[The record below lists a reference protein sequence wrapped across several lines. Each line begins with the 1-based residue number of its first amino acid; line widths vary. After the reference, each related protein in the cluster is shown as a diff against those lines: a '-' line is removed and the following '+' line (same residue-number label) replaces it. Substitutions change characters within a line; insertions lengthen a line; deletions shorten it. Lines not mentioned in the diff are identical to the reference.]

1 MASDAPEISLVPS
14 IARIPAAEWDACAG
28 TGNPF
33 VSHAFLSA
41 LEETGCV
48 GGRTGW
54 TPQHLVARTAAGAP
68 IGVAPL
74 YAKTHSYGE
83 YVFDHGWANAYER
96 AGGAY
101 YPKLQSCVPFTPVTG
116 PRLLLHPDAP
126 ADGAAVLVA
135 GLEAAA
141 RQTGVSSLHV
151 TFPTESEWSMLGEA
165 GWLLR
170 TGQQYHW
177 ENRGYRCFD
186 DFLGELNSR
195 KRKSIRRERR
205 EVADAGVEVL
215 ALSGGDLRPEH
226 WDAFHRFYMDTAGRK
241 WGQPY
246 LNRAFFHRI
255 GETMADR
262 IVLMLGRRG
271 GEWICGALNLVGGDA
286 LYGRN
291 WGAVVDVPF
300 LHFEACYYR
309 AMDVAIE
316 RGLARVEAGAQGE
329 HKIQRGY
336 LPTRTRSAH
345 WVADPGFRRAIA
357 DYLERE
363 RTAVDRDMELLA
375 EYAPF
380 RQGVPTE
387 DQE

>member
-14 IARIPAAEWDACAG
+14 IARIPAADWDACAG
-28 TGNPF
+28 AANPF

-54 TPQHLVARTAAGAP
+54 TPQHLVARTAGGAL
-68 IGVAPL
+68 IGLVPL

-101 YPKLQSCVPFTPVTG
+101 YPKLQASVPFTPVTG

-135 GLEAAA
+135 GLEAAG

-151 TFPTESEWSMLGEA
+151 TFPTEAEWSLLGEA

-226 WDAFHRFYMDTAGRK
+226 WDAFFRFYMDTAGRK

-246 LNRAFFHRI
+246 LNRDFFHRI

-262 IVLMLGRRG
+262 IVLMLGRRS
-271 GEWICGALNLVGGDA
+271 GEWICGALNLVGADA

-291 WGAVVDVPF
+291 WGAVADVPF

>member
-14 IARIPAAEWDACAG
+14 LARIPAAEWDACAG
-28 TGNPF
+28 AANPF

-54 TPQHLVARTAAGAP
+54 TPHHLVARTAGGAL
-68 IGVAPL
+68 IGVVPL
-74 YAKTHSYGE
+74 YAKMHSYGE

-96 AGGAY
+96 AGGTY
-101 YPKLQSCVPFTPVTG
+101 YPKLQASVPFTPATG
-116 PRLLLHPDAP
+116 PRLLLHPDA
-126 ADGAAVLVA
+126 AGDGAAVLVA

-151 TFPTESEWSMLGEA
+151 TFPTEAEWKLLGEA
-165 GWLLR
+165 GWLQR

-177 ENRGYRCFD
+177 ENRGYGCFD
-186 DFLGELNSR
+186 DFLGGLNSR

-205 EVADAGVEVL
+205 EVADAGVEVV

-262 IVLMLGRRG
+262 IVLMLGRRS

-291 WGAVVDVPF
+291 WGAVADVPF

-336 LPTRTRSAH
+336 LPTRTYSAH
-345 WVADPGFRRAIA
+345 WIADPGFRRAVA

-363 RTAVDRDMELLA
+363 RTAVDREIEMLA

-380 RQGVPTE
+380 RQGVPAE